1 VVLHVSLKSKSL
13 AVMAVP
19 VVTLIVAST
28 LGFYTRLQANDA
40 LHDVQRTY
48 EVVAAV
54 KDVQIA
60 LSDAEAGMRG
70 YLLTGQDD
78 FLGPYDRGVST
89 VPSAFRSLASMIDG
103 DAAQEARVLTIES
116 LSVDELTILARLKPY
131 APIQTT
137 SSRRT
142 VTSLLR
148 EGNNVSAN
156 SRNQLAAM
164 EGQAQTLLTVRQ
176 QHLQAVRLLSFRV
189 QIIALPLGALAGLL
203 LVLFF
208 VASLVR
214 RIRQVENNARL
225 LEQGMSMPE
234 APEGKDEIGRLGR
247 AIVETGTRLINL
259 QGELR
264 HMATIDPQTRLL
276 NRRGFMPLAHHQLE
290 VARRQLRPLAL
301 LFLDLDGLKHVNDT
315 IGHHAGDSMIAEAAH
330 VLKATFRTAD
340 LMARVGGDE
349 FCILLT
355 TDPAPDVQGAI
366 DRLAAETDVRN
377 AEPGRPYRLAFSV
390 GVAEFDPASPSTLDD
405 LLQRADN
412 RMYEQKRAKL
422 RH

>member
-1 VVLHVSLKSKSL
+1 VSLKSKSL

-19 VVTLIVAST
+19 IVTFVIAST
-28 LGFYTRLQANDA
+28 LGYMTRLKANDA
-40 LHDVQRTY
+40 LHDVQKTY
-48 EVVAAV
+48 QVVQAV
-54 KDVQIA
+54 ELVQIA
-60 LSDAEAGMRG
+60 QSDAEAGMRG

-78 FLGPYDRGVST
+78 FLGPYDRGVAT
-89 VPSAFRSLASMIDG
+89 IPSAFRSLAALSRG
-103 DAAQEARVLTIES
+103 DAAQENRVVTLET

-137 SSRRT
+137 SARRT

-148 EGNNVSAN
+148 EGNDVSAN
-156 SRNQLAAM
+156 SRNLLAAM
-164 EGQAQTLLTVRQ
+164 EGRAQTLLAERQ
-176 QHLQAVRLLSFRV
+176 RRLEAVRLLSFRI
-189 QIIALPLGALAGLL
+189 QIVALPLGALAGLM

-214 RIRQVENNARL
+214 RIRQVEHNARL
-225 LEQGMSMPE
+225 LEQGMPMPE
-234 APEGKDEIGRLGR
+234 APAGKDEIGRLGR
-247 AIVETGTRLINL
+247 AIVETGTRLMEL

-276 NRRGFMPLAHHQLE
+276 NRRGFMALAHHQVEL
-290 VARRQLRPLAL
+290 ARRQIRPLAL
-301 LFLDLDGLKHVNDT
+301 LFVDLDGLKHVNDT

-349 FCILLT
+349 FCVLLT

-366 DRLAAETDVRN
+366 DRLMAEIDERN
-377 AEPGRPYRLAFSV
+377 AEPGRPYRLSCSF
-390 GVAEFDPASPSTLDD
+390 GVAEFDPVSPCTLDE
-405 LLQRADN
+405 LLQSADN

>member
-1 VVLHVSLKSKSL
+1 VSLKSKSL

-19 VVTLIVAST
+19 VVALIVAST
-28 LGFYTRLQANDA
+28 LGFYTRLQANQA

-48 EVVAAV
+48 EVVSAV
-54 KDVQIA
+54 ENVQIA

-78 FLGPYDRGVST
+78 FLGPYDRGVAR
-89 VPSAFRSLASMIDG
+89 VPSAFRSLSSVVRG
-103 DAAQEARVLTIES
+103 DPAQEARVSKIET

-137 SSRRT
+137 SVRRT
-142 VTSLLR
+142 VTALLR
-148 EGNNVSAN
+148 LGNNVSAN
-156 SRNQLAAM
+156 SSNQLAAM
-164 EGQAQTLLTVRQ
+164 KGQAQTLLKARQ
-176 QHLQAVRLLSFRV
+176 QHLESVRLLSFRV

-203 LVLFF
+203 LVLYF

-234 APEGKDEIGRLGR
+234 APVGKDEIGRLGR
-247 AIVETGTRLINL
+247 AIVETGTRVIHL
-259 QGELR
+259 QEELR

-276 NRRGFMPLAHHQLE
+276 NRRGFMPLADHQLG

-315 IGHHAGDSMIAEAAH
+315 VGHHAGDSMIAEAAH

-366 DRLAAETDVRN
+366 DRLAAETAERN

-390 GVAEFDPASPSTLDD
+390 GVAEYDPTSPCTLDD
-405 LLQRADN
+405 LLQQADN

-422 RH
+422 RR

>member
-1 VVLHVSLKSKSL
+1 VSLKSKSL

-78 FLGPYDRGVST
+78 FLGPYDRGVAT
-89 VPSAFRSLASMIDG
+89 VPSAFRSLASVIDG
-103 DAAQEARVLTIES
+103 DVAQEARVSTIES

-131 APIQTT
+131 APIQT
-137 SSRRT
+137 SSGRRT

-164 EGQAQTLLTVRQ
+164 EGEAQTLLSVRQ

-234 APEGKDEIGRLGR
+234 APAGKDEIGRLGR

-259 QGELR
+259 QAELR

-390 GVAEFDPASPSTLDD
+390 GVAEFDPTSPSTLDD

>member
-78 FLGPYDRGVST
+78 FLGPYDRGVAT
-89 VPSAFRSLASMIDG
+89 VPSAFRSLASVIDG
-103 DAAQEARVLTIES
+103 DVAQEARVSKIES

-131 APIQTT
+131 APIQT
-137 SSRRT
+137 SSGRRT

-164 EGQAQTLLTVRQ
+164 EGEAQTLLSVRQ

-234 APEGKDEIGRLGR
+234 APVGKDEIGRLGR
-247 AIVETGTRLINL
+247 AIVETGTRLNNL

-340 LMARVGGDE
+340 LMARMGGDE

-355 TDPAPDVQGAI
+355 TDPVPDVQGAI